1 MQSGGHWQRRYVFSW
16 SRAFSRPS
24 RYQPIREN
32 GCCWV
37 RRRGGSPRR
46 VHQPVLSD
54 YSAVL
59 SIGLWRPLFV
69 YLVFWACAALIIS
82 TLWAFFNIKCR
93 VPGYGESYREA
104 AQVKYIASKFH
115 DRKHAPEL
123 DILPMLL
130 AAAGGSPG
138 QIMGKNCT
146 LPAFYCWRLWLM
158 VWRQRMAKK
167 VTSNRIAT

>member
-1 MQSGGHWQRRYVFSW
+1 M
-16 SRAFSRPS
+16 AKAIAKP
-24 RYQPIREN
+24 
-32 GCCWV
+32 
-37 RRRGGSPRR
+37 PR
-46 VHQPVLSD
+46 LST
-54 YSAVL
+54 SH
-59 SIGLWRPLFV
+59 P
-69 YLVFWACAALIIS
+69 
-82 TLWAFFNIKCR
+82 
-93 VPGYGESYREA
+93 
-104 AQVKYIASKFH
+104 KFH